1 MFGLG
6 KHGPDGKYAII
17 LDIGSASVAAAI
29 VASDS
34 VTKENPV
41 LYSHREW
48 AVIKDAS
55 TENPTRF
62 IEEAILRLFLVLGN
76 TGGAALKKYDPS
88 ARISYIQT
96 SISAPWAHTITQQTE
111 YENEETF
118 KITDKLI
125 SNLVKDAQKQSMDNL
140 KTTEFL
146 KREGLEII
154 TNKTLHMT
162 ANGYTIKDPRNL
174 ETNKLYISH
183 SSGIASSK
191 IVAAIKKHAEEVFP
205 EAQLLLNTFL
215 LTYYTAIRDIF
226 PETAEMTLIDITGE
240 ATEVGIV
247 RNEELTKVAHSLIG
261 SQTLIRI
268 LSAKLKVPIA
278 TAKAFLQDNAPNMTD
293 KQKIVAESVFEEY
306 VEEVSNL
313 LKSMGDILTVPST
326 MYLHTDKYSENFFKK
341 YIAKASARATGGIHT
356 VIPITKKIL
365 PEIETEDTAILLSS
379 FVFHSLHEQG
389 TLAK

>member
-62 IEEAILRLFLVLGN
+62 IEEAILRLFLVLGS

-154 TNKTLHMT
+154 TNKTLPMT

-313 LKSMGDILTVPST
+313 LKNVSPYRQVLREFLQKIHCESFSKS
-326 MYLHTDKYSENFFKK
+326 YRWHTYSDTNYKK
-341 YIAKASARATGGIHT
+341 N
-356 VIPITKKIL
+356 IT
-365 PEIETEDTAILLSS
+365 
-379 FVFHSLHEQG
+379 
-389 TLAK
+389 

>member
-17 LDIGSASVAAAI
+17 LDIGSASVAASI
-29 VASDS
+29 VASDI
-34 VTKENPV
+34 VTKTNPV
-41 LYSHREW
+41 LYTHREW

-62 IEEAILRLFLVLGN
+62 IEEALLRLFLVLGS

-88 ARISYIQT
+88 AHISYIQV

-111 YENEETF
+111 YENKEIF
-118 KITDKLI
+118 KITDKLV
-125 SNLVKDAQKQSMDNL
+125 SNLVADAQKQSMDNL

-154 TNKTLHMT
+154 TNQILHMT

-174 ETNKLYISH
+174 ETHKLYISH

-205 EAQLLLNTFL
+205 EATLLLNTFL

-226 PETAEMTLIDITGE
+226 PETSEMTLIDITGE

-261 SQTLIRI
+261 SQTIIRI
-268 LSAKLKVPIA
+268 LSAKLKMPVGSVK
-278 TAKAFLQDNAPNMTD
+278 TLLQDNPPQLTD
-293 KQKIVAESVFEEY
+293 AQQIVAESVFEEY
-306 VEEVSNL
+306 TEEIANL
-313 LKSMGDILTVPST
+313 LKSMGDLLTVPSII
-326 MYLHTDKYSENFFKK
+326 YLHTDRYTETFFKK
-341 YIAKASARATGGIHT
+341 YITKASHRATGGEHT
-356 VIPITKKIL
+356 VIPITKKVF
-365 PEIETEDTAILLSS
+365 PETETEDTAILLSS
-379 FVFHSLHEQG
+379 FVFHTLHEQG